1 MSEKTPSNNRTRRK
15 SSSHR
20 KSLGGS
26 TTGGSATKVV
36 RLMIEKDKKRKLN
49 HYQSAKLKRAE
60 KFETHRGISEALAQ
74 PIDFERDP
82 NITDDFD
89 ESLISLDVD
98 SDVDNAARKNDSTK
112 FDAGETTLRSEEAAS
127 EAVIV
132 VEEKGTS
139 GEQAPRVVTAIASR
153 IGSSIASRLNLV
165 KNSIRKMVSS
175 TNRYTVTN
183 ESEMNQPKSSV
194 VRSLNESSNV
204 KLNKCVPTRPSIIPK
219 CAQPPIQMP
228 KPREVTGNKLYIQY
242 KYSYTVVK

>member
-20 KSLGGS
+20 KSLGG

-98 SDVDNAARKNDSTK
+98 SDADNATKNDGTK
-112 FDAGETTLRSEEAAS
+112 FDAGETTLRSEEAAT
-127 EAVIV
+127 EAV

-183 ESEMNQPKSSV
+183 ESEMSQGKSTV

-204 KLNKCVPTRPSIIPK
+204 KLNKCVPTRPNVIPK
-219 CAQPPIQMP
+219 CTAPPIQMP
-228 KPREVTGNKLYIQY
+228 KPREVKI
-242 KYSYTVVK
+242 V